1 MPCLLSDNGLHV
13 CAMCEQV
20 DRYKVLQIGYDPEH
34 DRLTWDGWEIH
45 CGQSLEVLLPDRLGG
60 GTWRHVSFECNDAV
74 WYMPDQREVS
84 PVGLW
89 AREAIADGTEAGALH
104 GTGFF
109 SFTIL

>member
-1 MPCLLSDNGLHV
+1 MPCLLSDNGLPV

-60 GTWRHVSFECNDAV
+60 GTWRHVSFE
-74 WYMPDQREVS
+74 MPYGICPTNLGSHRS
-84 PVGLW
+84 AYG
-89 AREAIADGTEAGALH
+89 H
-104 GTGFF
+104 GRP
-109 SFTIL
+109 

>member
-1 MPCLLSDNGLHV
+1 MPCLLSDNGLPV

-60 GTWRHVSFECNDAV
+60 GTWRHVSFEYNDAG
-74 WYMPDQREVS
+74 WYMPDQPRVS

-89 AREAIADGTEAGALH
+89 AREAIAD
-104 GTGFF
+104 
-109 SFTIL
+109 